1 MLTLKCNNFGHLQE
15 KVNDAITK
23 INSQGDSSK
32 FLKNLQKTLFFHNT
46 SQFGLTKFSLAYFF
60 LMVGTVRITTIIKV
74 LKVFIKRRS
83 TKILT
88 SNWLLNYIKKL
99 RYFLSFYAT

>member
-46 SQFGLTKFSLAYFF
+46 SQFGLTKIQFGLFF
-60 LMVGTVRITTIIKV
+60 LMVGTARITTTIKV
-74 LKVFIKRRS
+74 LKVF
-83 TKILT
+83 
-88 SNWLLNYIKKL
+88 
-99 RYFLSFYAT
+99 

>member
-46 SQFGLTKFSLAYFF
+46 SQFGLTKIQFGLFF
-60 LMVGTVRITTIIKV
+60 FDGRDG
-74 LKVFIKRRS
+74 
-83 TKILT
+83 KIRT
-88 SNWLLNYIKKL
+88 CDL
-99 RYFLSFYAT
+99 RYPKPSRYQAALRPDTAVSI